1 MPSNNIQLK
10 IIKPSPQLSDFVE
23 SFWMLANHS
32 ESAHEIVV
40 LPDGRFDILFSYS
53 SKEPYHALLRGLD
66 TEPGQNTIPPKSVMF
81 AISFKLLAI
90 EYLLH
95 LKVASVINEGLYLP
109 NNFWNITIQDL
120 NNFETFCDK
129 ASAKMRSLINA
140 AIDKR
145 KQKLFELIYSSNGS
159 MSVKELSEKVFWSS
173 S

>member
-53 SKEPYHALLRGLD
+53 SKEPYHAMLRGLD
-66 TEPGQNTIPPKSVMF
+66 TEPGQTTIPPKSIMF

-95 LKVASVINEGLYLP
+95 IKVASVINEGLCLP
-109 NNFWNITIQDL
+109 NNF
-120 NNFETFCDK
+120 
-129 ASAKMRSLINA
+129 
-140 AIDKR
+140 
-145 KQKLFELIYSSNGS
+145 
-159 MSVKELSEKVFWSS
+159 
-173 S
+173 